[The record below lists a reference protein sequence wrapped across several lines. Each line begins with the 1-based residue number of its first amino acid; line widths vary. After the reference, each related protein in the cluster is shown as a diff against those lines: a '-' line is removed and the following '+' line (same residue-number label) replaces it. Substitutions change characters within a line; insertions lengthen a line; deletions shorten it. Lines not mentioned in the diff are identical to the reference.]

1 MSVRIERLAIRDFG
15 PLRDLLLEPD
25 DVTVV
30 FGPNEAGKTSCID
43 ALVRALRERVR
54 SGNKKLIEG
63 FREGPGFTG
72 DIDLKLSPDSGG
84 PLVELL
90 RDHPS
95 LARLFIVRDGDASL
109 ESGRNWLDAI
119 RGRLIGIDLGR
130 VAERVRIAASLVTT
144 GALREAKQDERQ
156 RLVERLARV
165 EAFLEDLPAIALLRE
180 DLERTEALRQQTRAR
195 CEKLRLAER
204 HERYRIAREA
214 SRSWR
219 AAGQELDQ
227 LASYGDE
234 DLSQWREGV
243 AAVRA
248 AAAVAKSAEHDTH
261 RLRDELTLIA
271 EEVRKRELAAD
282 HATSLATECARRDV
296 EATVNGARMLRSAA
310 RLWALWRTPLA
321 VVGTLLSLL
330 AVGIGIEALAQ
341 QGADAARGA
350 SLGLFA
356 GAAAFAGLLAG
367 GLAIFATSRMRTA
380 AQAEERALAACGS
393 LLRRANTLE
402 ECAAQLSAITSGA
415 DRAQVERQSTQERKR
430 QLEAALAVAQR
441 IESERL
447 QRLDEAQRSIADVR
461 GRVRLASIEQ
471 LEEKLRQRT
480 RASSAREQA
489 RSTITSLLG
498 QVADGEIEHRIEAL
512 AVTDPGVGADP
523 AELSAAEQQIEQL
536 DLRLLQLKTE
546 LSDRRE
552 RTLATI
558 GLPDLSAAE
567 AERQRLVAAIAAIDR
582 DATAAR
588 LCLTALGDLAQD
600 IDRPLREALG
610 PGPGGAGAYLAHLT
624 SGRYRSVVLDSDG
637 RLAVE
642 RKDGSRFGSEALSR
656 GARDQLSLAVRLALV
671 RRVLGEPGFLVLD
684 DAFMSSDATRREA
697 LADAIAELA
706 REGWQIL
713 YFTFDPLV
721 RDRLAQLRAKIVDLA
736 APPRI
741 RESA

>member
-1 MSVRIERLAIRDFG
+1 MSIRIERLAIRDFG

-72 DIDLKLSPDSGG
+72 DIDLKLSPENGG
-84 PLVELL
+84 PLIELL

-109 ESGRNWLDAI
+109 EGGRNWLDAI

-130 VAERVRIAASLVTT
+130 VGERVRIAASLVTT

-156 RLVERLARV
+156 RLSERLARV

-180 DLERTEALRQQTRAR
+180 DLERTEALRQQTRTR

-204 HERYRIAREA
+204 HDRYRIAREA
-214 SRSWR
+214 QRSWR
-219 AAGQELDQ
+219 AASQELDQ

-261 RLRDELTLIA
+261 RLRDELTLIS

-341 QGADAARGA
+341 QGDPARGA
-350 SLGLFA
+350 SLGVFA

-380 AQAEERALAACGS
+380 TQAEERALAACGS

-402 ECAAQLSAITSGA
+402 ECAAQLAAITSGA
-415 DRAQVERQSTQERKR
+415 DRAQVERQTTQERKR
-430 QLEAALAVAQR
+430 QLEAALAVSQR

-461 GRVRLASIEQ
+461 GRVR
-471 LEEKLRQRT
+471 
-480 RASSAREQA
+480 
-489 RSTITSLLG
+489 
-498 QVADGEIEHRIEAL
+498 
-512 AVTDPGVGADP
+512 
-523 AELSAAEQQIEQL
+523 
-536 DLRLLQLKTE
+536 
-546 LSDRRE
+546 
-552 RTLATI
+552 
-558 GLPDLSAAE
+558 
-567 AERQRLVAAIAAIDR
+567 
-582 DATAAR
+582 
-588 LCLTALGDLAQD
+588 
-600 IDRPLREALG
+600 
-610 PGPGGAGAYLAHLT
+610 
-624 SGRYRSVVLDSDG
+624 
-637 RLAVE
+637 
-642 RKDGSRFGSEALSR
+642 
-656 GARDQLSLAVRLALV
+656 
-671 RRVLGEPGFLVLD
+671 
-684 DAFMSSDATRREA
+684 
-697 LADAIAELA
+697 
-706 REGWQIL
+706 
-713 YFTFDPLV
+713 
-721 RDRLAQLRAKIVDLA
+721 
-736 APPRI
+736 
-741 RESA
+741 

>member
-1 MSVRIERLAIRDFG
+1 MSIRIERLAIRDFG

-54 SGNKKLIEG
+54 SGNNKLVEG

-72 DIDLKLSPDSGG
+72 DIRLELSPPEGG
-84 PLVELL
+84 PLIDLL

-109 ESGRNWLDAI
+109 ESGRSWLDAI
-119 RGRLIGIDLGR
+119 RGRLIGIDLAQ
-130 VAERVRIAASLVTT
+130 VAERVRQAASLTPA
-144 GALREAKQDERQ
+144 GGLRDARQDERQ
-156 RLVERLARV
+156 RLTERLTRV
-165 EAFLEDLPAIALLRE
+165 EAFLEDLPAIALLSE
-180 DLERTEALRQQTRAR
+180 DMDRNERLRQATRAR

-214 SRSWR
+214 LRSWR
-219 AAGQELDQ
+219 AATKELEQ

-234 DLSQWREGV
+234 DLSTWREGV
-243 AAVRA
+243 SAVRT

-261 RLRDELTLIA
+261 RLRDELTLIT
-271 EEVRKRELAAD
+271 EEVRKKELAAE
-282 HATSLATECARRDV
+282 HASSLATECTRRDL

-341 QGADAARGA
+341 QGDPSRGA

-367 GLAIFATSRMRTA
+367 GLAIFATSRMRAA

-402 ECAAQLSAITSGA
+402 ECAAQIQAITTGA
-415 DRAQVERQSTQERKR
+415 DRAQVERTATLERKR
-430 QLEAALAVAQR
+430 QIEAALAVSQR
-441 IESERL
+441 IEAERL
-447 QRLDEAQRSIADVR
+447 QRLDEAQRAIADVR

-471 LEEKLRQRT
+471 LEDKLRQRE
-480 RASSAREQA
+480 RAASAREQA
-489 RSTITSLLG
+489 RATLTSLLG
-498 QVADGEIEHRIEAL
+498 QVADGEIEHRVEAL
-512 AVTDPGVGADP
+512 AVTDPGVAADP
-523 AELSAAEQQIEQL
+523 TELFAAEQQIEQL
-536 DLRLLQLKTE
+536 DTRLLQLKTE

-558 GLPDLSAAE
+558 GLADLSAAE
-567 AERQRLVAAIAAIDR
+567 AERDRLVEAIAAIDR
-582 DATAAR
+582 RAAAGR
-588 LCLTALGDLAQD
+588 LCLAALRELAQD

-610 PGPGGAGAYLAHLT
+610 PGPGGAGAYLSHLT
-624 SGRYRSVVLDSDG
+624 SGRYRSVVLDGDG
-637 RLAVE
+637 KLAVE
-642 RKDGSRFGSEALSR
+642 RKDGSRFSSDALSR

-671 RRVLGEPGFLVLD
+671 RRLLGEPGFLVLD

-697 LADAIAELA
+697 LANALAELA

-713 YFTFDPLV
+713 YFTFDPLL

-741 RESA
+741 LESA

>member
-15 PLRDLLLEPD
+15 PLRDLLLEPA

-54 SGNKKLIEG
+54 SGNRKLIEG

-72 DIDLKLSPDSGG
+72 DIDLKLSPENGG
-84 PLVELL
+84 TLIELL

-156 RLVERLARV
+156 RLTERLARV
-165 EAFLEDLPAIALLRE
+165 EAFLEDLPAIALLAE
-180 DLERTEALRQQTRAR
+180 DLERTETLRQQTRTR

-204 HERYRIAREA
+204 HDRYRVAREA
-214 SRSWR
+214 LRSWR
-219 AAGQELDQ
+219 AAGQELEQ
-227 LASYGDE
+227 LESYGDE
-234 DLSQWREGV
+234 DMGQWREGV

-310 RLWALWRTPLA
+310 RLWALWRTPLG
-321 VVGTLLSLL
+321 VVGALLSLL

-341 QGADAARGA
+341 QGNPSRGA

-356 GAAAFAGLLAG
+356 GASAFAGLLAG

-380 AQAEERALAACGS
+380 VQAEERALAACGL
-393 LLRRANTLE
+393 LLRRANTLD
-402 ECAAQLSAITSGA
+402 ECATQLVAISSGA
-415 DRAQVERQSTQERKR
+415 DRAQAERQTTQERKR
-430 QLEAALAVAQR
+430 QLEASLAVSQR

-447 QRLDEAQRSIADVR
+447 QRLEEAQRSIADVR

-471 LEEKLRQRT
+471 LEDKLRQRT
-480 RASSAREQA
+480 RAASAREQA
-489 RSTITSLLG
+489 RSTLTSLLG

-512 AVTDPGVGADP
+512 AVADPGVSADP
-523 AELSAAEQQIEQL
+523 TDLSAAEQQIEQL

-567 AERQRLVAAIAAIDR
+567 AERQRLVAAIAAVDR

-610 PGPGGAGAYLAHLT
+610 AGPGGAGAYLAHLT

-684 DAFMSSDATRREA
+684 DAFMSSDGTRREA

-706 REGWQIL
+706 SEGWQIL

-721 RDRLAQLRAKIVDLA
+721 RDRLARQRAKVVDLA

-741 RESA
+741 REAG

>member
-1 MSVRIERLAIRDFG
+1 MSVRIVRLAIRDFG
-15 PLRDLLLEPD
+15 PLRELLLEPA

-43 ALVRALRERVR
+43 ALVRALRDRVR

-72 DIDLKLSPDSGG
+72 DIDLKLVPEEGG
-84 PLVELL
+84 PLIDLL
-90 RDHPS
+90 REHPS

-109 ESGRNWLDAI
+109 EGGRNWLNAI
-119 RGRLIGIDLGR
+119 RGRLIGIDLAR
-130 VAERVRIAASLVTT
+130 VGEQVRRAASLSQS
-144 GALREAKQDERQ
+144 GALRESKQDERQ
-156 RLVERLARV
+156 RLSERLARV

-180 DLERTEALRQQTRAR
+180 DMDRTERLRQQTRER

-204 HERYRIAREA
+204 HERYRVACEA
-214 SRSWR
+214 QRSWR
-219 AAGQELDQ
+219 AASRELDD

-243 AAVRA
+243 SSVRA

-271 EEVRKRELAAD
+271 EEVRKKELAAE
-282 HATSLATECARRDV
+282 HAVSLATECARRDV

-310 RLWALWRTPLA
+310 RLWGLWRTPLA

-341 QGADAARGA
+341 QADPSRSAP
-350 SLGLFA
+350 LGLAA
-356 GAAAFAGLLAG
+356 GAAAFAGLLSGA
-367 GLAIFATSRMRTA
+367 LAIFATSRIRTA
-380 AQAEERALAACGS
+380 TQAEERALAACGS
-393 LLRRANTLE
+393 LLRRANTLD
-402 ECAAQLSAITSGA
+402 ECAAQLAAITTGA
-415 DRAQVERQSTQERKR
+415 DRAEMDRSATLERKR
-430 QLEAALAVAQR
+430 QIETSLAVAQR
-441 IESERL
+441 IEAERL
-447 QRLDEAQRSIADVR
+447 QRLDEAQRAIADVR
-461 GRVRLASIEQ
+461 GRVRLAGIDQ
-471 LEEKLRQRT
+471 LEDKLRQRT
-480 RASSAREQA
+480 RAGSAREQA
-489 RSTITSLLG
+489 RSTLGSLLG

-512 AVTDPGVGADP
+512 AVSDPGVPADP
-523 AELSAAEQQIEQL
+523 TELFAAEQQIEQL
-536 DLRLLQLKTE
+536 DTRLLQLKTE

-558 GLPDLSAAE
+558 GLADLSAAA
-567 AERQRLVAAIAAIDR
+567 AERDRLVASIGAIDR
-582 DATAAR
+582 DAAAAR
-588 LCLTALGDLAQD
+588 LCLTALDDLAQD

-624 SGRYRSVVLDSDG
+624 SGRYRSVVLDGDG

-671 RRVLGEPGFLVLD
+671 RRLLGEPGFLVLD

-697 LADAIAELA
+697 LANALAELA

-713 YFTFDPLV
+713 YFTFDPLL
-721 RDRLAQLRAKIVDLA
+721 RDRLGELKAKIVDLA
-736 APPRI
+736 APPRV
-741 RESA
+741 REAG

>member
-54 SGNKKLIEG
+54 SGNRKLIEG

-72 DIDLKLSPDSGG
+72 DIDLKLSPENGG
-84 PLVELL
+84 TLVELL

-156 RLVERLARV
+156 RLSERLARV
-165 EAFLEDLPAIALLRE
+165 EAFLEDLPAIALLAE
-180 DLERTEALRQQTRAR
+180 DLERTEALRQQTRTR
-195 CEKLRLAER
+195 CERLRLAER
-204 HERYRIAREA
+204 HDRYRVAREA
-214 SRSWR
+214 LRSWR
-219 AAGQELDQ
+219 AAGQELEQ

-234 DLSQWREGV
+234 DMGQWREGV

-321 VVGTLLSLL
+321 VVGALLSLL

-341 QGADAARGA
+341 QGDPSRGA

-356 GAAAFAGLLAG
+356 GASAFAGLLAG
-367 GLAIFATSRMRTA
+367 GLAIFATSRMRSA

-393 LLRRANTLE
+393 LLRRANTLD
-402 ECAAQLSAITSGA
+402 ECATQLAAISSGA
-415 DRAQVERQSTQERKR
+415 DRAQVERQTTQERKR
-430 QLEAALAVAQR
+430 QLEASLAVSQR

-480 RASSAREQA
+480 RAASAREQA
-489 RSTITSLLG
+489 RSTLTSLLG

-512 AVTDPGVGADP
+512 AVADPGVSADP
-523 AELSAAEQQIEQL
+523 ADLSAAEQQVEQL

-567 AERQRLVAAIAAIDR
+567 AERQRLVTAIAAVDR

-610 PGPGGAGAYLAHLT
+610 AGPGGAGAYLAHLT

-684 DAFMSSDATRREA
+684 DAFMSSDGTRREA

-706 REGWQIL
+706 SEGWQIL

-721 RDRLAQLRAKIVDLA
+721 RDRLARQRAKVVDLA

-741 RESA
+741 REAG

>member
-54 SGNKKLIEG
+54 SGNRKLIEG

-72 DIDLKLSPDSGG
+72 DIDLKLSPENGG
-84 PLVELL
+84 TLVELL

-156 RLVERLARV
+156 RLSERLARV
-165 EAFLEDLPAIALLRE
+165 EAFLEDLPAIALLAE
-180 DLERTEALRQQTRAR
+180 DLERTEALRQQTRTR
-195 CEKLRLAER
+195 CERLRLAER
-204 HERYRIAREA
+204 HDRYRVAREA
-214 SRSWR
+214 LRSWR
-219 AAGQELDQ
+219 AAGQELEQ

-234 DLSQWREGV
+234 DMGQWREGV

-321 VVGTLLSLL
+321 VVGALLSLL

-341 QGADAARGA
+341 QGDPSRGA

-356 GAAAFAGLLAG
+356 GASAFAGLLAG
-367 GLAIFATSRMRTA
+367 GLAIFATSRMRSA

-393 LLRRANTLE
+393 LLRRANTLD
-402 ECAAQLSAITSGA
+402 ECATQLAAISSGA
-415 DRAQVERQSTQERKR
+415 DRAQVERQTTQERKR
-430 QLEAALAVAQR
+430 QLEASLAVSQR

-471 LEEKLRQRT
+471 LEDKLRQRT
-480 RASSAREQA
+480 RAASAREQA
-489 RSTITSLLG
+489 RSTLTSLLG

-512 AVTDPGVGADP
+512 AVADPGVSADP
-523 AELSAAEQQIEQL
+523 ADLSAAEQQVEQL

-567 AERQRLVAAIAAIDR
+567 AERQRLVTAIAAVDR

-610 PGPGGAGAYLAHLT
+610 AGPGGAGAYLAHLT

-684 DAFMSSDATRREA
+684 DAFMSSDGTRREA

-706 REGWQIL
+706 SEGWQIL

-721 RDRLAQLRAKIVDLA
+721 RDRLARQRAKVVDLA

-741 RESA
+741 REAG

>member
-1 MSVRIERLAIRDFG
+1 VSVRIERLAIRDFG

-54 SGNKKLIEG
+54 SGNRKLIEG

-72 DIDLKLSPDSGG
+72 DIDLKLSPENGG
-84 PLVELL
+84 TLVELL

-156 RLVERLARV
+156 RLSERLARV
-165 EAFLEDLPAIALLRE
+165 EAFLEDLPAIALLAE
-180 DLERTEALRQQTRAR
+180 DLERTEALRQQTRTR
-195 CEKLRLAER
+195 CERLRLAER
-204 HERYRIAREA
+204 HDRYRVAREA
-214 SRSWR
+214 LRSWR
-219 AAGQELDQ
+219 AAGQELEQ

-234 DLSQWREGV
+234 DMGQWREGV

-321 VVGTLLSLL
+321 VVGALLSLL

-341 QGADAARGA
+341 QGDPSRGA

-356 GAAAFAGLLAG
+356 GASAFAGLLAG
-367 GLAIFATSRMRTA
+367 GLAIFATSRMRSA

-393 LLRRANTLE
+393 LLRRANTLD
-402 ECAAQLSAITSGA
+402 ECATQLAAISSGA
-415 DRAQVERQSTQERKR
+415 DRAQVERQTTQERKR
-430 QLEAALAVAQR
+430 QLEASLAVSQR

-471 LEEKLRQRT
+471 LEDKLRQRT
-480 RASSAREQA
+480 RAASAREQA
-489 RSTITSLLG
+489 RSTLTSLLG

-512 AVTDPGVGADP
+512 AVADPGVSADP
-523 AELSAAEQQIEQL
+523 ADLSAAEQQVEQL

-567 AERQRLVAAIAAIDR
+567 AERQRLVTAIAAVDR

-610 PGPGGAGAYLAHLT
+610 AGPGGAGAYLAHLT

-684 DAFMSSDATRREA
+684 DAFMSSDGTRREA

-706 REGWQIL
+706 SEGWQIL

-721 RDRLAQLRAKIVDLA
+721 RDRLARQRAKVVDLA

-741 RESA
+741 REAG